1 MAAASSETEAPA
13 AATAAPVKAPD
24 LKPSDEDGA
33 AGGVAQAAQGRDGK
47 AEKAAGKGATAGGKG
62 AKGKQAKASKGA
74 VAADDGAG
82 PSVAAHPRAARAVAR
97 AKSWGGLL
105 GFLVGGYLSL
115 PTATLADAGLRALL
129 AGVLC
134 YVVAWA
140 GAVFL
145 WRRLVVIE
153 IKAREAQLLDAAE
166 IRAARR
172 DGGPGAAGERA
183 RARTA

>member
-1 MAAASSETEAPA
+1 MAAASSETEQAPA
-13 AATAAPVKAPD
+13 AATAAPAKAPD

-33 AGGVAQAAQGRDGK
+33 AKAGR
-47 AEKAAGKGATAGGKG
+47 GAL
-62 AKGKQAKASKGA
+62 
-74 VAADDGAG
+74 AADDDAG

-153 IKAREAQLLDAAE
+153 IKAREAQLVNAAE

-172 DGGPGAAGERA
+172 DSGPAAGERA